1 MLQNN
6 TVAVRTNKCGGS
18 KEGGERERGG
28 GNSPAHLLSFSA
40 RFYPAEFLW
49 QPLKKWCAV
58 NCGFEMRRLIAP
70 RGGDGWLSS
79 AGEEIGGGLD
89 WEKKPNPYALGDVC
103 ASMWCYA
110 RCAHTRVRKESLHL
124 NPVRRP
130 PSTPRSAACQSWHP
144 PGCTGLC

>member
-1 MLQNN
+1 M
-6 TVAVRTNKCGGS
+6 VAGRKVEK
-18 KEGGERERGG
+18 EREREGG

-89 WEKKPNPYALGDVC
+89 WDKKNPNPYALGDVC
-103 ASMWCYA
+103 ASVWRYA
-110 RCAHTRVRKESLHL
+110 HCAHTRVRKESLHL
-124 NPVRRP
+124 IPVRPPPP
-130 PSTPRSAACQSWHP
+130 PSPSQPTPRSAACQSWHP
-144 PGCTGLC
+144 PGCTGLCE